1 VNIDGVLKVAAAEQ
15 SKLIAQ
21 PKMRGV
27 LVACAAGPFAFAG
40 AMRVQ
45 SMTPEDTLFGRAVN
59 ESGLATPLVVLGFAT
74 LWLLPVLASVVGGDV
89 FASEDRDGTWA
100 TLFTRSRSRAEVFA
114 GKLLIALGISLLL
127 VAVLATSSVIAGL
140 LVVGDQPLID
150 LSGALL
156 SPGQAL
162 GSITLAWASVVPP
175 LFALTALAVLISVTT
190 RSSTAGIGLP
200 VLLVLVM
207 ELAAYVDGPEA
218 LRLLLITSSFGAW
231 HGLLTETHYYR
242 PLVYGTA
249 VSGVYFA
256 VCVVIAYWM
265 LLRRDIA

>member
-1 VNIDGVLKVAAAEQ
+1 M
-15 SKLIAQ
+15 IAQ

-27 LVACAAGPFAFAG
+27 LAACAAGPFAFAG

-59 ESGLATPLVVLGFAT
+59 ESGFAMPLVVLGFAT
-74 LWLLPVLASVVGGDV
+74 LWLLPVLASVAGGDV
-89 FASEDRDGTWA
+89 FASEDRDRTWA
-100 TLFTRSRSRAEVFA
+100 TVLTRSRSRVEVFA
-114 GKLLIALGISLLL
+114 GKLLTALGVSLSL

-140 LVVGDQPLID
+140 VAVGHQPLID

-156 SPGQAL
+156 SPGEAL

-175 LFALTALAVLISVTT
+175 LFALTALAALISVTT
-190 RSSTAGIGLP
+190 RSSTAGIGIP
-200 VLLVLVM
+200 VLLALVM
-207 ELAAYVDGPEA
+207 QLAAYVDGPETI
-218 LRLLLITSSFGAW
+218 RRLLITSSFEAW

-249 VSGVYFA
+249 VSGLYFA
-256 VCVVIAYWM
+256 VCVIVACRI
-265 LLRRDIA
+265 LVRRDIV

>member
-1 VNIDGVLKVAAAEQ
+1 VSIYGVLSVAAAEQ

-27 LVACAAGPFAFAG
+27 LAACVAGPFAFAG

-45 SMTPEDTLFGRAVN
+45 SMTPEDTLFGRAVH
-59 ESGLATPLVVLGFAT
+59 ESGFATPLVVLGFAT
-74 LWLLPVLASVVGGDV
+74 LWLLPVLASVIGGDV

-114 GKLLIALGISLLL
+114 GKLLTALGVSLLL
-127 VAVLATSSVIAGL
+127 VAVLAASSVIAGL
-140 LVVGDQPLID
+140 AVVGHQPLIN

-156 SPGQAL
+156 SPGRAL

-190 RSSTAGIGLP
+190 RSSTAGIGIP
-200 VLLVLVM
+200 VLLVLIM
-207 ELAAYVDGPEA
+207 ELAAYVDGPEWI
-218 LRLLLITSSFGAW
+218 RRLLITSSFGAW

-242 PLVYGTA
+242 PLVFGTV

-256 VCVVIAYWM
+256 VCVVIASRI
-265 LLRRDIA
+265 LLGRDVD

>member
-1 VNIDGVLKVAAAEQ
+1 VSIYGVLRVASAEQ

-21 PKMRGV
+21 PKMRG
-27 LVACAAGPFAFAG
+27 LFAACVAGPCAFAG
-40 AMRVQ
+40 AMRLQ
-45 SMTPEDTLFGRAVN
+45 GMTPEDTLFGRAVH
-59 ESGLATPLVVLGFAT
+59 ESGFATPLVVLGFAT

-114 GKLLIALGISLLL
+114 GKLLTALGVSLLL
-127 VAVLATSSVIAGL
+127 VAVLAASSAIAGL
-140 LVVGDQPLID
+140 AVVGHQPLID

-156 SPGQAL
+156 SPGRAL

-190 RSSTAGIGLP
+190 RSSTAGIGIP
-200 VLLVLVM
+200 VLLVLIM
-207 ELAAYVDGPEA
+207 ELAAYVDGPEWI
-218 LRLLLITSSFGAW
+218 RRLLITSSFGAW

-242 PLVYGTA
+242 PLVYGTV
-249 VSGVYFA
+249 VSGVYFT
-256 VCVVIAYWM
+256 VCVVIACRI
-265 LLRRDIA
+265 LLRRDVD